1 MTTPPGAS
9 PAGPAIAADALKYKG
24 AGYVWGG
31 VASKVGDWDC
41 SSFVSYVLGH
51 DLSLA
56 LPGGS
61 WGGAGM
67 PPNAHGPVVSEYLS
81 WSGAADV
88 ASPQPGDLCI
98 FGPDQ
103 HIGIAISGTQM
114 ISALNGTIGTQVS
127 GITGAAPGTLTY
139 RRLTGVSA
147 VATTAAAAANMNA
160 ATIAALLLVGGTLTA
175 AFAAIVLA
183 ALGAILAGRWA
194 LRQAVS

>member
-1 MTTPPGAS
+1 MSTPGL
-9 PAGPAIAADALKYKG
+9 AGPAIAADALKYKG

-31 VASKVGDWDC
+31 AASSVGDWDC

-51 DLSLA
+51 DLGLA

-67 PPNAHGPVVSEYLS
+67 PPGAHGPVVSEYLS

-88 ASPQPGDLCI
+88 TAPQAGDLCI

-114 ISALNGTIGTQVS
+114 VSALNPTTGTNVTGISGT
-127 GITGAAPGTLTY
+127 APGTLTY
-139 RRLTGVSA
+139 RRLTGVPA
-147 VATTAAAAANMNA
+147 GPTTAAAAANMNA
-160 ATIAALLLVGGTLTA
+160 ASILAVLMVGGTLAA
-175 AFAAIVLA
+175 AFAVVVGAVAGAVWLA
-183 ALGAILAGRWA
+183 THLIGQGVA
-194 LRQAVS
+194 S